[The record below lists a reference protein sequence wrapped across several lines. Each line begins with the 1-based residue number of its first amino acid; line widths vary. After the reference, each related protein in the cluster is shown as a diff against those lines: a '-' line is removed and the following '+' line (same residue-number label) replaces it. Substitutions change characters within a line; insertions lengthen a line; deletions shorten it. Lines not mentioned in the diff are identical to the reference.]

1 MVPEDEKEEETQ
13 TPEEKIEGL
22 TKEISQLISTT
33 EAKGREELREYA
45 ISLLQGETET
55 GSVAEAAPAAVGST
69 NPFNPLGISLPLFLV
84 GGLLLF
90 LFPPVGVILL
100 AAAVLMGTWGVL
112 WSLFSRRK

>member
-1 MVPEDEKEEETQ
+1 MAPEREKEEETQ
-13 TPEEKIEGL
+13 ALEEKIEGL
-22 TKEISQLISTT
+22 IREISQLINTA

-45 ISLLQGETET
+45 ISLLQGETEAS
-55 GSVAEAAPAAVGST
+55 SVVEVVPAAVEGA

-100 AAAVLMGTWGVL
+100 AAAVLMGMWGVL
-112 WSLFSRRK
+112 WSLFSRRR

>member
-1 MVPEDEKEEETQ
+1 MPEREKEEETQ
-13 TPEEKIEGL
+13 TLEEKIEGL
-22 TKEISQLISTT
+22 SRAISQLINTSET
-33 EAKGREELREYA
+33 KGREELREYA

-55 GSVAEAAPAAVGST
+55 GSVVEAVPVAVGST
-69 NPFNPLGISLPLFLV
+69 NPFNPLAISLPLFLT

-100 AAAVLMGTWGVL
+100 FAAILMGTWGVL